1 MSLCTL
7 GQILLII
14 IYIILILSIPFF
26 LDYYLQSKKIKCI
39 QESVLKDAKNL
50 SSNNNKPLIVFNN
63 REQGFVIDKNQT
75 EQFSGNIEDILPE
88 LADNSCIL
96 ILYEIL
102 EYVDD
107 PENIITNTRR
117 VSGDNYFI
125 INITNNSP
133 KTYWD
138 YRIKNIM
145 SKSQYHNDNTITYN
159 KLSNIQKKTQNIYRY
174 LFKLFPDQ
182 YVRQN
187 IELWTGGKLINN

>member
-1 MSLCTL
+1 M

-39 QESVLKDAKNL
+39 QESVLKDAKKL

-159 KLSNIQKKTQNIYRY
+159 KLSNIQKKTQYIYRY

>member
-39 QESVLKDAKNL
+39 QESVLKDAKKL

-187 IELWTGGKLINN
+187 IESWTGGKLINN

>member
-7 GQILLII
+7 GQILLIV

-39 QESVLKDAKNL
+39 QESILKDAKKL
-50 SSNNNKPLIVFNN
+50 SEDNDKPLIIFNN
-63 REQGFVIDKNQT
+63 QEQGFVIDKNQI
-75 EQFSGNIEDILPE
+75 EQFTGNIEDVLPE
-88 LADNSCIL
+88 LADNSCVL

-102 EYVDD
+102 EYIDD

-117 VSGDNYFI
+117 VSGDNYII
-125 INITNNSP
+125 INMTNNSP

-138 YRIKNIM
+138 HRIKNIM
-145 SKSQYHNDNTITYN
+145 NKPQYNKDDNIIYN

-174 LFKLFPDQ
+174 LFTLFPDK
-182 YVRQN
+182 YIRQN

>member
-39 QESVLKDAKNL
+39 QESVLKDAKKL

-159 KLSNIQKKTQNIYRY
+159 KLSNIQKKTQYIYRY